1 MHRASRRRSSSSRTS
16 VTVRELQRSI
26 LHAAGYRVEIACD
39 GSEGLDR
46 VSADTEIDL
55 VITDLEMPKMNGLEL
70 TRAIRAR
77 SRKRVT
83 SCRDRHVAGSD
94 DDRQAGVEAG
104 ANAYMVK
111 QSFDQHALLDTVE
124 RLVGT

>member
-1 MHRASRRRSSSSRTS
+1 M
-16 VTVRELQRSI
+16 
-26 LHAAGYRVEIACD
+26 
-39 GSEGLDR
+39 
-46 VSADTEIDL
+46 
-55 VITDLEMPKMNGLEL
+55 ITDLEMPKMNGLEL

-77 SRKRVT
+77 AESASLPVVIVT
-83 SCRDRHVAGSD
+83 SLGSD